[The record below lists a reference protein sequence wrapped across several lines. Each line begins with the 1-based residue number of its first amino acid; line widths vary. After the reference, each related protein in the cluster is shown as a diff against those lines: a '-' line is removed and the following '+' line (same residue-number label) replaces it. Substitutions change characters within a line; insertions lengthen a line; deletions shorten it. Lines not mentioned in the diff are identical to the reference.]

1 MGRRP
6 PFASRRTD
14 PTMAARTRVLC
25 CWYGLMGLGGAAF
38 GLIAERRPF
47 GADVLAHPL
56 VVFFIVAGAGLLLLR
71 IWLARPVPDVI
82 PERTLLFG
90 CFVGVAGFLL
100 GNWIGVRLLTIG

>member
-1 MGRRP
+1 MPG
-6 PFASRRTD
+6 
-14 PTMAARTRVLC
+14 RTRVLR
-25 CWYGLMGLGGAAF
+25 CWYALMALGGAAF

-56 VVFFIVAGAGLLLLR
+56 VVFFIVTGAGLLVLR
-71 IWLARPVPDVI
+71 IWLGRPVPDVI

-90 CFVGVAGFLL
+90 CFVGAGAFLL